1 MFVGFYTGLIP
12 RKPQNPSIFGTLTAS
27 RHLILG
33 KNLEIKIW
41 NIFSNHIDHFKGVP
55 KKSLNYSP
63 PLPVRDLAEERL
75 LEEFGAR
82 CGDVYLQRWQCYEIR
97 YSAHKQGTLPSLSG
111 ENYIGGEERP

>member
-1 MFVGFYTGLIP
+1 MNKYRKMFVGFYTGLIP

-63 PLPVRDLAEERL
+63 PPNSNV
-75 LEEFGAR
+75 
-82 CGDVYLQRWQCYEIR
+82 I
-97 YSAHKQGTLPSLSG
+97 K
-111 ENYIGGEERP
+111 

>member
-27 RHLILG
+27 RHLIYG
-33 KNLEIKIW
+33 KNLKIKIW

-63 PLPVRDLAEERL
+63 PLLMACSKCMRNFFVLHIS
-75 LEEFGAR
+75 FSISG
-82 CGDVYLQRWQCYEIR
+82 
-97 YSAHKQGTLPSLSG
+97 KQNTFK
-111 ENYIGGEERP
+111 